1 METNLMYEACLL
13 LLKLLGIGFIISL
26 KHVPIRKKS
35 DGFFGYDFD
44 SNDVSAVVLMILFA
58 ALRLMF
64 MGLVGLI
71 IGNILAYMIGFT
83 PVTEIQKAAVAII
96 GGWLWY

>member
-1 METNLMYEACLL
+1 MGTNMVYEACLL
-13 LLKLLGIGFIISL
+13 LMKLLGIGFIISL
-26 KHVPIRKKS
+26 THVSIRKKS

-44 SNDVSAVVLMILFA
+44 SNDVSAVVLMILFT